1 MIVALFYYLAFL
13 AAAKFLPDGKIGDP
27 NFNMWLFLPVV
38 GGVVGLLDGC
48 ISFLRVRNFSAFIA
62 GPIIHIVLTVVA
74 WYAAKLIPWTHGAD
88 GAPSESGLIVTAAV
102 LGAVVVS
109 GVGGKTA

>member
-1 MIVALFYYLAFL
+1 MLIAFFYYIAFL
-13 AAAKFLPDGKIGDP
+13 VAAKILPHGKIGEP
-27 NFNMWLFLPVV
+27 NFDIWLFLPVV

-62 GPIIHIVLTVVA
+62 GPVIHVILTVVA
-74 WYAAKLIPWTHGAD
+74 WYAAKLIPWTQGVD
-88 GAPSESGLIVTAAV
+88 GTPSENGLLATAAV

-109 GVGGKTA
+109 GVGGKAV